1 MVLTISRDILT
12 DKQNKVH
19 LSLNQSTWSDFSDK
33 KKNFNH
39 IRRNGREFSFLTSCQ
54 FPDLHIVFCESL
66 SHLAL
71 AFYHI
76 LMEIYSKCSLVRS
89 IMIDREFSIFGYLH

>member
-19 LSLNQSTWSDFSDK
+19 LSLNQSTWSDCSDE

-54 FPDLHIVFCESL
+54 FPDLSIVFCESL

-89 IMIDREFSIFGYLH
+89 IMIDREFSIFGNLH